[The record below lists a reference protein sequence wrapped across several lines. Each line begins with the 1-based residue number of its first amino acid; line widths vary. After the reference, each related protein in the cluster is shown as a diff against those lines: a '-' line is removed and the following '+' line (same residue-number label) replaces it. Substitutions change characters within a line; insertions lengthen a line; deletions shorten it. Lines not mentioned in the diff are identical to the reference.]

1 MISVAAVIVSGTL
14 AMQVHMGVKRGRS
27 AHLLSTNNIDF
38 LTDCICNTTVS
49 QSTFDFKILRD
60 FIPPLFSDLYIQVK
74 LENLKCETNILYSLI
89 TCKVRYFKP
98 LFVIILLMKPQI
110 QI

>member
-38 LTDCICNTTVS
+38 LTECICNTTVS

-60 FIPPLFSDLYIQVK
+60 FIPPSIPLFSDLYIQVK
-74 LENLKCETNILYSLI
+74 
-89 TCKVRYFKP
+89 KVRYFKP

-110 QI
+110 QN